1 MPSILLDTSV
11 AIPLRD
17 GDEAVQARALALG
30 SAPYISILTAAE
42 LEGGV
47 YRDPAETTAYRN
59 RLDAMTGRLDVIPF
73 DAAELAA
80 YARILESIGFNRA
93 KVLDRLIAATALAL
107 AHGLPLATRN
117 AKDFRDIPG
126 LTIEE
131 W

>member
-17 GDEAVQARALALG
+17 GDEAVRARALALD

-47 YRDPAETTAYRN
+47 YRDPAETETYRAA
-59 RLDAMTGRLDVIPF
+59 LDAMAGQLDVLPF
-73 DAAELAA
+73 DAAELAV
-80 YARILESIGFNRA
+80 YRSILEQVGFSRA
-93 KVLDRLIAATALAL
+93 KVLDRLIAATAL

-126 LTIEE
+126 LAIEE